1 MSQIVNKYSEA
12 MIQKMYHYY
21 NNKLVDLPKGAVFRA
36 KTNHAVITAYHSGKV
51 LFQGQAPEIEARKWQ
66 DDVSTKQTTSP
77 YAPPA
82 TLFSSSHIGSDE
94 AGTGD
99 YFGPVTVASTYVHSD
114 MMNVLKEIGVKDSKA
129 FSDATVFRLSKEIL
143 SLNVPYSL
151 LILPNQKYNS
161 LQEKGWSQGKMKAML
176 HHHVNQNVI
185 RKIEK
190 QPYEGVVI
198 DQFCDPAI
206 YQKHLQ
212 SEQKTMPDNTYFKT
226 KAEQYSLA
234 VAAASILARA
244 SFLKK
249 MDELS
254 IELGIKLPKGA
265 SQQVDQTIATI
276 IKTRGKSALYGVAKL
291 HFANTKKANKYL

>member
-1 MSQIVNKYSEA
+1 
-12 MIQKMYHYY
+12 
-21 NNKLVDLPKGAVFRA
+21 
-36 KTNHAVITAYHSGKV
+36 
-51 LFQGQAPEIEARKWQ
+51 
-66 DDVSTKQTTSP
+66 
-77 YAPPA
+77 
-82 TLFSSSHIGSDE
+82 
-94 AGTGD
+94 
-99 YFGPVTVASTYVHSD
+99 
-114 MMNVLKEIGVKDSKA
+114 
-129 FSDATVFRLSKEIL
+129 
-143 SLNVPYSL
+143 
-151 LILPNQKYNS
+151 
-161 LQEKGWSQGKMKAML
+161 QGKMKAML

-254 IELGIKLPKGA
+254 IELGIKFQKEPLNRSIRRLLRLLK
-265 SQQVDQTIATI
+265 
-276 IKTRGKSALYGVAKL
+276 
-291 HFANTKKANKYL
+291 